1 MISPLDANL
10 IVVVEAVE
18 KDAEVIA
25 IHPCMPMSN
34 RLVTTNDFVLADFE
48 VDFVVGI
55 TLRELQTKEFQSL
68 IAVSTKF
75 PYFVLLFVFFTFSN
89 PCLLCVVEFP
99 IFFADVHQDG
109 QLRQKGQGDH
119 KGAQTRHN

>member
-25 IHPCMPMSN
+25 IHPYMPMSN

-75 PYFVLLFVFFTFSN
+75 PYFVLLFVFFTFN
-89 PCLLCVVEFP
+89 
-99 IFFADVHQDG
+99 
-109 QLRQKGQGDH
+109 
-119 KGAQTRHN
+119 